1 MRLHAL
7 PLLLSAALL
16 VAGCEPTPSQAGREE
31 IQEQLVGTWLR
42 EYEQDG
48 AQVRRVLVL
57 EPDGRF
63 LERSR
68 NLGPVA
74 AGERHRHEGRWL
86 FDGTNLKRHYRLI
99 DGKPTAAPTVPF
111 AAFQIE
117 FNGSHEFT
125 GIDNVRRRRLRY
137 QRVADGT
144 EP

>member
-1 MRLHAL
+1 MRMQAL
-7 PLLLSAALL
+7 SVLLSTALMA
-16 VAGCEPTPSQAGREE
+16 AGCEPTPSQAGREE

-48 AQVRRVLVL
+48 ARVRRILVL

-63 LERSR
+63 HEDSR

-86 FDGTNLKRHYRLI
+86 FDGTNLKRHYSLI

-117 FNGSHEFT
+117 FTGSHEFT
-125 GIDNVRRRRLRY
+125 GTDNVRHRRLSY